1 MRRDGHEGDVNS
13 QGRGDAVMF
22 GPDGDNGTKIP
33 SQVET
38 LIKGTAKVTAE
49 YKPIPD
55 LDYLQ
60 VPFSDH
66 LYCFLVQFTFVPCS
80 SSIYLK
86 LTLLVA
92 NLQKLISHNLTF
104 LAALTVNVT

>member
-1 MRRDGHEGDVNS
+1 
-13 QGRGDAVMF
+13 MF
-22 GPDGDNGTKIP
+22 GPDDDNGTKIP

-66 LYCFLVQFTFVPCS
+66 LYCFSC
-80 SSIYLK
+80 SIYICTVFQFNLFK
-86 LTLLVA
+86 A
-92 NLQKLISHNLTF
+92 NFTCC
-104 LAALTVNVT
+104 